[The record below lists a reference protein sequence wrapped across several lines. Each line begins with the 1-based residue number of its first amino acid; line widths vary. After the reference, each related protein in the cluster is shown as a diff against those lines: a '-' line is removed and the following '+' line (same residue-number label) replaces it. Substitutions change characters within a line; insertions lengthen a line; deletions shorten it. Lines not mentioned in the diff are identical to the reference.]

1 MYVAGN
7 GKDGNMIELAQ
18 SNLGPKLSTNSSRSV
33 AQALGGSGSCDTAAS
48 TSGLISQSAS
58 GFLSVSEA
66 FNGRPASVTSSGFM
80 SHMVSTLN
88 ADVARAY
95 LEKVADLLLE
105 FSRGD
110 AVVKS
115 HMCSLSLLI
124 RLFQML
130 NKLEAPILLK
140 VINWGQ
146 SPSGYMRCLKH
157 SQHFSSLTDI
167 NMHKGAFVRSFY
179 SRTSST
185 G

>member
-1 MYVAGN
+1 MLLGN

-18 SNLGPKLSTNSSRSV
+18 SNLGLKLSMNSSRS
-33 AQALGGSGSCDTAAS
+33 ATQALGGYSGLCAS

-88 ADVARAY
+88 ADVAREY

-115 HMCSLSLLI
+115 HMCGLSLLI

-140 VINWGQ
+140 VPI
-146 SPSGYMRCLKH
+146 SH
-157 SQHFSSLTDI
+157 I
-167 NMHKGAFVRSFY
+167 NMHLDIYDCSETF
-179 SRTSST
+179 
-185 G
+185 